1 MASRRYRV
9 WQHVLVKIPLA
20 DSLAAAQ
27 AVVDAQRKTGLV
39 AMCGHTRR
47 FNPSLRWIH
56 DRIVGETFTLQQL
69 EKDVTGQA

>member
-9 WQHVLVKIPLA
+9 WQHVLVEIPLA

-47 FNPSLRWIH
+47 FNPSHRGIH
-56 DRIVGETFTLQQL
+56 DRIVGETFTVQQL
-69 EKDVTGQA
+69 GKDVSGQA